1 MKNIINKIINNQK
14 INIKNHFLASNP
26 YEATKEFDLVL
37 RTPERHLMTSA
48 NGEIKIHKINNTLI
62 FDCSDYL
69 PNGSSHSQY
78 SKRLVFIK
86 K

>member
-1 MKNIINKIINNQK
+1 MEKIINKIINGKVLNL
-14 INIKNHFLASNP
+14 KNHFVASNP
-26 YEATKEFDLVL
+26 YEATREFDLVL
-37 RTPERHLMTSA
+37 RNPERHFMTSS
-48 NGEIKIHKINNTLI
+48 NGEIKIHKINDMLI

-69 PNGSSHSQY
+69 PNGESHSQY

>member
-1 MKNIINKIINNQK
+1 MKNIINKIINNQE

-26 YEATKEFDLVL
+26 YEATRGFDLAL
-37 RTPERHLMTSA
+37 RNPERHLMTSS
-48 NGEIKIHKINNTLI
+48 NGEIKIHKINDMLI

-69 PNGSSHSQY
+69 PNGESHSQY

>member
-26 YEATKEFDLVL
+26 YEATREFDLVL
-37 RTPERHLMTSA
+37 RNPERHFMTSS
-48 NGEIKIHKINNTLI
+48 GEIKVHKINNMLI

-69 PNGSSHSQY
+69 PNGESYSQY
-78 SKRLVFIK
+78 SKRLVFVK

>member
-1 MKNIINKIINNQK
+1 MKNIIYKIINGEVLNS
-14 INIKNHFLASNP
+14 KNHFLVSNP
-26 YEATKEFDLVL
+26 YEATREFDLVL
-37 RTPERHLMTSA
+37 RNPERHFMISS
-48 NGEIKIHKINNTLI
+48 NGEIKIHKIQNMLI

-69 PNGSSHSQY
+69 PNGSNYSQY

>member
-1 MKNIINKIINNQK
+1 MRKIINKVINGEVLNL
-14 INIKNHFLASNP
+14 KNHFVASNP
-26 YEATKEFDLVL
+26 YEATREFDLVL
-37 RTPERHLMTSA
+37 RTPERHFMTSS
-48 NGEIKIHKINNTLI
+48 NGEIKIHKIQNMLI

>member
-1 MKNIINKIINNQK
+1 MKKIINKIINGEVLNL
-14 INIKNHFLASNP
+14 KNHILASNP

-37 RTPERHLMTSA
+37 RNPERHLMTSE
-48 NGEIKIHKINNTLI
+48 NGEIKIHKINNMLI

-69 PNGSSHSQY
+69 PNGASHSQY